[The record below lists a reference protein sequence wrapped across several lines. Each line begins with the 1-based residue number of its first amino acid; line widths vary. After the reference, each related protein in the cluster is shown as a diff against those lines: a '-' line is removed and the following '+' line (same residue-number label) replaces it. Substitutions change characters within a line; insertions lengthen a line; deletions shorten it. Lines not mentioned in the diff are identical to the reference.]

1 MIHLNS
7 LKDYLIE
14 KSNTEHDNAIAD
26 EIRSLIKA
34 GYGSKR
40 AKKLLDTLDINPKD
54 VIKVIHKSGK
64 NERRSLS
71 PKPKNVGHIVADIIL
86 VVRTPNGNKTY
97 PISIK
102 DPAGST
108 FGNFGIAGSFDL
120 DENKQVIISPH
131 PSDQFLKAMGI
142 SKKKMQRGLQK
153 YIDKGIE
160 PVKGTVNTDI
170 DKNPQ
175 FDIKILRKFLMAGY
189 GYGYWYARE
198 WTNNEWEIRDL
209 RTFKKLK
216 EYVGIPK
223 VEFVSYPGETKQTHA
238 MIHTSNDHKY
248 NVDIRNSKGGDIPKE
263 IKIRIT
269 TS

>member
-1 MIHLNS
+1 MIYINS
-7 LKDYLIE
+7 LKNYLIE
-14 KSNTEHDNAIAD
+14 KSNTEHDDAITR
-26 EIRSLIKA
+26 EIQSLIKS
-34 GYGSKR
+34 GRGSKR
-40 AKKLLDTLDINPKD
+40 AKKLLDTLGINPED
-54 VIKVIHKSGK
+54 VIDVIHKSGK

-71 PKPKNVGHIVADIIL
+71 PKPKNVGHIVADITLII
-86 VVRTPNGNKTY
+86 RTPNGNKTY

-120 DENKQVIISPH
+120 DEDKRVIIVPH
-131 PSDQFLKAMGI
+131 SSDQFLKAMGI
-142 SKKKMQRGLQK
+142 SKKKVQRGLQK
-153 YIDKGIE
+153 YIDRGIE
-160 PVKGTVNTDI
+160 PTEGTINTDI
-170 DKNPQ
+170 DEKPQ
-175 FDIKILRKFLMAGY
+175 FNIRLLRKFLMAGY

-198 WTNNEWEIRDL
+198 WANNEWEIRDL

-223 VEFVSYPGETKQTHA
+223 VDFISYPGETKQTHA
-238 MIHTSNDHKY
+238 MIHTSNGHKY